1 MNEKVNFGSRKVLK
15 TKKTKLVSDIFSS
28 VSNKYDLMND
38 AMSFGLHRLWKER
51 MYAVSKLKNSDN
63 VLDLA
68 TGTGDIA
75 LKFLS
80 KKKLINI
87 TCLDENQ
94 EMLDICKSRLID
106 NGFVQNIEFI
116 KSSAETTN
124 FKENSYTLATIA
136 FGFRNFTDHLKSL
149 ENIYNSLMPGGR
161 LVIMEFTT
169 PENKFVKNIF
179 EKYTHNIIP
188 KMGKILAD
196 DYDSYRYLAES
207 ISTYYSPKEVSGMF
221 RKTGFIN
228 VRHETLV
235 GNMVT
240 IHIGFKC

>member
-1 MNEKVNFGSRKVLK
+1 MNEKVNFGSTKVLK

-51 MYAVSKLKNSDN
+51 MYVVSKLRKSDN

-75 LKFLS
+75 LKLLS
-80 KKKLINI
+80 KKKSIRI

-94 EMLDICKSRLID
+94 EMLNICKDRFMD
-106 NGFVQNIEFI
+106 NGFVKDILFI
-116 KSSAETTN
+116 KSPAETAKLEKN
-124 FKENSYTLATIA
+124 KYTLATIA
-136 FGFRNFTDHLKSL
+136 CGFRNFTDHSKALQ
-149 ENIYNSLMPGGR
+149 NIYNSLMPGGR

-169 PENKFVKNIF
+169 PKNKLIKNIF

-188 KMGKILAD
+188 HMGKIIAD

-207 ISTYYSPKEVSGMF
+207 ISTFYSPAEVSDLYAEA
-221 RKTGFIN
+221 GFIN
-228 VRHETLV
+228 TRYEILV

>member
-1 MNEKVNFGSRKVLK
+1 
-15 TKKTKLVSDIFSS
+15 
-28 VSNKYDLMND
+28 MND

-51 MYAVSKLKNSDN
+51 MYAVSKLKDSDN

-75 LKFLS
+75 LKLLS
-80 KKKLINI
+80 KKKLIRI

-94 EMLDICKSRLID
+94 EMLDICKNRLID
-106 NGFVQNIEFI
+106 NGFAKDILFI
-116 KSSAETTN
+116 KSPAETAKLEQN
-124 FKENSYTLATIA
+124 CYMLATIA
-136 FGFRNFTDHLKSL
+136 FGFRNFTDHSKALK
-149 ENIYNSLMPGGR
+149 NIYNSLLPGGR

-169 PENKFVKNIF
+169 PKSKLVKNIF

-188 KMGKILAD
+188 KMGKMLAD

-207 ISTYYSPKEVSGMF
+207 ISTYFSPEEVTDLY
-221 RKTGFIN
+221 REAGFIKT
-228 VRHETLV
+228 RYEILL

>member
-1 MNEKVNFGSRKVLK
+1 MNEKVNFGSTKVLK

-38 AMSFGLHRLWKER
+38 AMSLGLHRLWKER
-51 MYAVSKLKNSDN
+51 LYVVSKLKKSDN

-80 KKKLINI
+80 KRKSIKI

-94 EMLDICKSRLID
+94 EMLDICKDRLID
-106 NGFVQNIEFI
+106 NGFVKDVTFI
-116 KSSAETTN
+116 KRSAEN
-124 FKENSYTLATIA
+124 AKLEENQYTLATIA
-136 FGFRNFTDHLKSL
+136 FGFRNFTDHSKALK
-149 ENIYNSLMPGGR
+149 NIYNSLMPGGR
-161 LVIMEFTT
+161 LIIMEFST
-169 PENKFVKNIF
+169 PKNKLVKNVF

-188 KMGKILAD
+188 RIGKIIAD

-207 ISTYYSPKEVSGMF
+207 ISTYYSPEEVNDLYAEA
-221 RKTGFIN
+221 GFIN
-228 VRHETLV
+228 TRYETLV

>member
-51 MYAVSKLKNSDN
+51 MYVVSKLKNSDN

-94 EMLDICKSRLID
+94 EMLDICKNRLID

-149 ENIYNSLMPGGR
+149 ENIYKSLMPGGR

-169 PENKFVKNIF
+169 PENKLVKNKKFQTNGTI
-179 EKYTHNIIP
+179 
-188 KMGKILAD
+188 D
-196 DYDSYRYLAES
+196 
-207 ISTYYSPKEVSGMF
+207 
-221 RKTGFIN
+221 FIN
-228 VRHETLV
+228 GQKNFLSNRIYNLIPRV
-235 GNMVT
+235 GDLMVFPNYLMHT
-240 IHIGFKC
+240 AYPFNVNGERRSFSFNVKITFKK